1 MFSLSTML
9 AQFSLSPVLRGMM
22 ESAPSRRMV
31 VKGLLAVVA
40 AGVPAAGVEL
50 DAEARRRKAR
60 RRRKKRKGGKGG
72 KGGSEQAPLSC
83 SGDSCDGTGGKSCG
97 NTDTCQCYRWA
108 KGGNVCASSL
118 QSSCEATCQ
127 TDHDCPHGH
136 VCVEGGPAC
145 CGRGEKFCK
154 ATCYH

>member
-1 MFSLSTML
+1 MFSISTML
-9 AQFSLSPVLRGMM
+9 AQFPRSPVVRSISEG
-22 ESAPSRRMV
+22 APSRRMV
-31 VKGLLAVVA
+31 VKGLLAVVV
-40 AGVPAAGVEL
+40 AGVPAANVEL
-50 DAEARRRKAR
+50 DADAR
-60 RRRKKRKGGKGG
+60 RRRRRRKSKKGNDG

-83 SGDSCDGTGGKSCG
+83 SGDSCDGTGGKGCG
-97 NTDTCQCYRWA
+97 DTDTCQCYRWA

-154 ATCYH
+154 AACYQ

>member
-1 MFSLSTML
+1 MFSISTML
-9 AQFSLSPVLRGMM
+9 AQFPRSPVVRSMAEG
-22 ESAPSRRMV
+22 APSRRMV

-40 AGVPAAGVEL
+40 AGIPAASVER
-50 DAEARRRKAR
+50 DADARRRKR
-60 RRRKKRKGGKGG
+60 RGRHKKEKGVTV
-72 KGGSEQAPLSC
+72 QTPLTC
-83 SGDSCDGTGGKSCG
+83 SGDACDGTGGKACG
-97 NTDTCQCYRWA
+97 NSDTCQCYRWA

-118 QSSCEATCQ
+118 QSSCEATCE

-154 ATCYH
+154 AACYW